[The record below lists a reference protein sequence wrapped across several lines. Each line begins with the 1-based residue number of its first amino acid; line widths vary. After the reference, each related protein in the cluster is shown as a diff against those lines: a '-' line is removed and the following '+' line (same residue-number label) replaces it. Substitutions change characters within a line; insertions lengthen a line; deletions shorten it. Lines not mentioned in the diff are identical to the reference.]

1 MYIGYIRVSTDDQ
14 NLSLQKD
21 ALLKYGVDERNIF
34 SDKTSGSKDK
44 RVGLDKALEFLKDGD
59 TLVVWKLDRLGRSLA
74 HLISVITDLKSKN
87 ISFVSITEGMDT
99 TTASG
104 ELFFHIFGAL
114 AQFERSLIQERVK
127 AGLEAAKNRGI
138 RGGRPR
144 AIDTEK
150 MIAIKKALND
160 GMSKA
165 SICRTFG
172 VKRSTLIDSLNREN
186 I

>member
-1 MYIGYIRVSTDDQ
+1 MYVGYIRVSTDDQ

-44 RVGLDKALEFLKDGD
+44 RVGLDKALEFLKEGD
-59 TLVVWKLDRLGRSLA
+59 TLVIWKLDRLG
-74 HLISVITDLKSKN
+74 
-87 ISFVSITEGMDT
+87 
-99 TTASG
+99 
-104 ELFFHIFGAL
+104 
-114 AQFERSLIQERVK
+114 RSLIQERVK

-144 AIDTEK
+144 AISEEK

-165 SICRTFG
+165 SICRTFE
-172 VKRSTLIDSLNREN
+172 VKRSTLIDSLSREN